1 MNIENYKMPE
11 EEIKK
16 ALECCSVQDKN
27 LCRVCPL
34 SELQGECVEIMA
46 KNALDL
52 IKCNTAE
59 IERLNTELVGMRG
72 AANSYKM
79 HYDNAK
85 AEIERLKKPNEN
97 I

>member
-11 EEIKK
+11 EEIIK

-34 SELQGECVEIMA
+34 SKLQGECVEIMV

-52 IKCNTAE
+52 INRKT
-59 IERLNTELVGMRG
+59 
-72 AANSYKM
+72 
-79 HYDNAK
+79 

>member
-1 MNIENYKMPE
+1 MNIENYKMSE

-16 ALECCSVQDKN
+16 ALECCSDQDKN

-34 SELQGECVEIMA
+34 SKLQGECVEIKS

-52 IKCNTAE
+52 IN
-59 IERLNTELVGMRG
+59 RQ
-72 AANSYKM
+72 
-79 HYDNAK
+79 K